1 MVSRRSSTP
10 TREPSSPARPSL
22 GSWNSMGSESAWM
35 ARGGIRSKRIKG
47 GGGTEEE
54 FPDDVPHVIPGL
66 DGQQGTQVSG
76 FPRPPDPLGQIQPV
90 HHPCF
95 TFVPPQG

>member
-1 MVSRRSSTP
+1 MTGISPSRKYFR
-10 TREPSSPARPSL
+10 
-22 GSWNSMGSESAWM
+22 N
-35 ARGGIRSKRIKG
+35 RIKG

-76 FPRPPDPLGQIQPV
+76 FPRPQTHWVRYSPFIIPASLLYPRRVLYLILLRPIPCSVRLLVLGTPG
-90 HHPCF
+90 F
-95 TFVPPQG
+95 LR